1 MEFYYSPDVV
11 STQPYGLIDA
21 HPVCGGLTSDGGYL
35 MAGKAMESDIDE
47 SKTRSFA
54 VRLTSTGAIKWVWAS
69 QPNQKDDAANAVL
82 QLPNGGDVIVV
93 GFRSVDGTFQ
103 RSITKI
109 AFSNGTEIFTAS
121 WPATNAAHHG
131 AWENAE
137 LTKNGTAVILAGLTN
152 ATEKSGWQFK
162 SCTNRPGIERIC
174 CVHPPHPPVH

>member
-1 MEFYYSPDVV
+1 MEFYHSPDVV
-11 STQPYGLIDA
+11 SVETYGLTDA

-35 MAGKAMESDIDE
+35 MAGKAMESENDG
-47 SKTRSFA
+47 SNTRSFA
-54 VRLTSTGAIKWVWAS
+54 VRLNQSGAIAWVWAS
-69 QPNQKDDAANAVL
+69 PPNGKDDAANAVL

-93 GFRSVDGTFQ
+93 GFRSVAGIFQ

-109 AFSNGTEIFTAS
+109 AFSDGTEIFTAS

-137 LTKNGTAVILAGLTN
+137 LTKDGTAVILAGLTN
-152 ATEKSGWQFK
+152 AAYNSNWQFK

-174 CVHPPHPPVH
+174 CVHPPHPVH